1 MAENNYDEINQL
13 LHKYKAGNEE
23 ALFELYEFYKPLF
36 ISSVK
41 RIIQKES
48 RLSSHREDILSDCI
62 FVLRKLI
69 DQYDPKLSYFSY
81 FLSTRIDINLFRYTD
96 VIIFTTADKYFP
108 KEEITEDDYFPEE
121 YEDPFNKI
129 DNVICIHQAM
139 DQLSEKSK
147 EVIQVYFFDGLDQKE
162 CAETLGIT
170 QGAFSKR
177 LSKALEQMKLI
188 LGEDFLFD

>member
-1 MAENNYDEINQL
+1 MAENNYDEINKL
-13 LHKYKAGNEE
+13 VYKCKAGNDS

-48 RLSSHREDILSDCI
+48 RLLLQREDILSDCI

-69 DQYDPKLSYFSY
+69 EQYDPKLSYFSY
-81 FLSTRIDINLFRYTD
+81 FLSTRIDINLFRHAT
-96 VIIFTTADKYFP
+96 DKYFP
-108 KEEITEDDYFPEE
+108 KEELSNDDYFPEE
-121 YEDPFNKI
+121 AQDPFNKI
-129 DNVICIHQAM
+129 DNAICIHQALE
-139 DQLSEKSK
+139 QLGEKNR
-147 EVIQVYFFDGLDQKE
+147 EVIQAYFFDGLDQKE
-162 CAETLGIT
+162 CAQTLGIT

>member
-1 MAENNYDEINQL
+1 MADNNYDEINKL
-13 LHKYKAGNEE
+13 LYKYKAGDDT
-23 ALFELYEFYKPLF
+23 ALFDLYEFYKPLF

-81 FLSTRIDINLFRYTD
+81 FLSTRIDINLFRY
-96 VIIFTTADKYFP
+96 TADKYFP

>member
-1 MAENNYDEINQL
+1 MTENNYDEINKL
-13 LHKYKAGNEE
+13 LYKYKAGNES
-23 ALFELYEFYKPLF
+23 ALFDLYEFYKPLF

-41 RIIQKES
+41 RIVQKES

-81 FLSTRIDINLFRYTD
+81 FLSTRIDINLFRYAT
-96 VIIFTTADKYFP
+96 DKYFP
-108 KEEITEDDYFPEE
+108 KEEILDDDYFLEE
-121 YEDPFNKI
+121 SQDPFNKI
-129 DNVICIHQAM
+129 DNVICIHEAM
-139 DQLSEKSK
+139 KQLNDKSR
-147 EVIQVYFFDGLDQKE
+147 EVIQVYFFEGLDQKE
-162 CAETLGIT
+162 CAESIGIT